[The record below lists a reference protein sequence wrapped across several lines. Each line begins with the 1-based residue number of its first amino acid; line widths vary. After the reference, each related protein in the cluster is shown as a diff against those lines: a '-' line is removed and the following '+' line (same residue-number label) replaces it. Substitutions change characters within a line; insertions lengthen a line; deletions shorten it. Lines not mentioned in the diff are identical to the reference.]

1 VKSGGVLEKLTELEK
16 DAMREVGYIGA
27 GHAATALS
35 KLVGQRVDVSIPVA
49 AAVPLTQ
56 LPEMI
61 GGMEELVTGVYLPLT
76 GDIEGSVLLVFPQRS
91 ALTLADLLMKREV
104 GTATTLSEIDQ
115 SALKEVGNI
124 LSGNCL
130 TALSQF
136 LGMKLVEHIP
146 DLAHDMVGAVVDA
159 IIIKFGQ
166 RAEQALIIVVEMTT
180 KEKVKIMAY
189 FFLLFGLEEAETIL
203 KAIKTKVSE

>member
-1 VKSGGVLEKLTELEK
+1 MKSGGVLEKLTELEK

-56 LPEMI
+56 LPEML

>member
-1 VKSGGVLEKLTELEK
+1 MKSGGVLEKLTELEK